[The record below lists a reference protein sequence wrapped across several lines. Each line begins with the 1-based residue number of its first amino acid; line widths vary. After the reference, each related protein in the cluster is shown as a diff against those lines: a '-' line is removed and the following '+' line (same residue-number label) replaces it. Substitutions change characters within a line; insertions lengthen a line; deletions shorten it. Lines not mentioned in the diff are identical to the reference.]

1 MQRRMRF
8 GPGALLLVAYAPAFA
23 QTQAEPPVQVRDSP
37 AANDAGARRVF
48 VPADFASFAPRTA
61 LDMVRQV
68 PGFAIEAESRE
79 RGLGQASG
87 NVLINGQRISGKSN
101 DAATALGR
109 IPAGKVERIEIVDG
123 ATLNVAGLSGQVAN
137 VIVTG
142 SGLSGQFQWRG
153 EARLRNTKPLFTNGS
168 ASVSG
173 STGAL
178 EYTFG
183 LRNES
188 FRRGNAGPA
197 RIFGSDGALIDLRR
211 EQTLIS
217 GERPRLSANF
227 RYGRP
232 GGSIANLNLSYE
244 RFWFD
249 LSEISD
255 RRGPG
260 LPDRQRTL
268 TVDQERY
275 SYEIGGDYAFPLGPG
290 RLKLIGLRTFEHN
303 PSDNSVVTTS
313 ADDAPAI
320 GSRFLR
326 LADETETIGRAEYR
340 WRGGNND
347 WEVSGEA
354 AFNSLDNVSSLFTL
368 RPDGAFLEIPLPG
381 GTAEVTEDRY
391 QAALTWSRSLT
402 PALALQAS
410 AGAEYSRLSQSGPLG
425 QTRTFVRP
433 KGFLAAAWEASS
445 RLDVNARL
453 ERRVGQLNFSDFLAS
468 ANLGRDIEDAANP
481 DLVPPQSWDAEL
493 EASRRLGAWGTARA
507 KIYSRLISDII
518 DQIPIGLTQEA
529 AGNVESAVVHGI
541 EWNSTLQLSQLGW
554 AGARLDARLQF
565 QTSRLRDPLT
575 GEPRP
580 ISNELSRFVEFKLRH
595 DIPGSNWAWGAQIEQ
610 MRRHPF
616 VRLGEIVANY
626 EMSPFDSGLFVENKN
641 VFGLTARVSIRNL
654 LGGNDITDRTVF
666 IGRRGG
672 PVSFFEARDRSVG
685 PVFSI
690 SVSGTL

>member
-8 GPGALLLVAYAPAFA
+8 APAGLLLAAHASVFG
-23 QTQAEPPVQVRDSP
+23 QTQAGPPAQAPQPLQS
-37 AANDAGARRVF
+37 AEAGGRRLF
-48 VPADFASFAPRTA
+48 VPADFAAFAPRTA

-68 PGFAIEAESRE
+68 PGFAIEGQSQE

-101 DAATALGR
+101 DAVTALGR
-109 IPAGKVERIEIVDG
+109 IPAAKVERIEIVDG
-123 ATLNVAGLSGQVAN
+123 AMLNIAGLSGPVAN
-137 VIVTG
+137 VIVAAG
-142 SGLSGQFQWRG
+142 GLSGQFEWRG

-173 STGAL
+173 TAGAL

-183 LRNES
+183 LRNDS
-188 FRRGNAGPA
+188 FRQGNAGPA
-197 RIFGSDGALIDLRR
+197 RIFGSDGALIDLRQ
-211 EQTLIS
+211 EQALIS
-217 GERPRLSANF
+217 GDRPRLSANL

-232 GGSIANLNLSYE
+232 GGSIGNLNLSYE

-249 LSEISD
+249 LSETSD

-260 LPDRQRTL
+260 LPDRLRTL

-275 SYEIGGDYAFPLGPG
+275 SYEIGGDYTFALGPG

-303 PSDNSVVTTS
+303 PSDNIVITSFADGS
-313 ADDAPAI
+313 ADT

-326 LADETETIGRAEYR
+326 FADETETIGRAEYR
-340 WRGGNND
+340 WRGGAND

-354 AFNSLDNVSSLFTL
+354 AINGLDNVSSLFTL
-368 RPDGAFLEIPLPG
+368 RPGGSFAEVPLPG

-391 QAALTWSRSLT
+391 QAALTWGRSLT

-425 QTRTFVRP
+425 QTRSFVRP
-433 KGFLAAAWEASS
+433 KGFLAAAWKASP
-445 RLDVNARL
+445 RLDVNVRL

-468 ANLGRDIEDAANP
+468 ANLGRDSEDAANP
-481 DLVPPQSWDAEL
+481 NLVPPQSWDAEV
-493 EASRRLGAWGTARA
+493 EATRRLGAWGTARA

-518 DQIPIGLTQEA
+518 DQIPIGPTQES
-529 AGNVESAVVHGI
+529 AGNVDGAVVHGI

-554 AGARLDARLQF
+554 TGARLDARLQL
-565 QTSRLRDPLT
+565 QTSRLADPLT

-580 ISNELSRFVEFKLRH
+580 ISNDLSRSVEIRLRH
-595 DIPGSNWAWGAQIEQ
+595 DIPGSDWAWGGQINQ
-610 MRRHPF
+610 MRRSPF
-616 VRLGEIVANY
+616 VRLGEISVSY
-626 EMSPFDSGLFVENKN
+626 EMSPFNSSLFVENKD
-641 VFGLTARVSIRNL
+641 VAGLTMRASIRNL
-654 LGGNDITDRTVF
+654 LGADDITDRIVF
-666 IGRRGG
+666 AGRRGG
-672 PVSFFEARDRSVG
+672 GLSFIEARDRSVG
-685 PVFSI
+685 PVFAF